1 MSDKK
6 FGRYISMLT
15 KYTHSYFDHEL
26 KSTSLGRGDFAH
38 IMRLYEKD
46 SVTQDYLSKKICVD
60 KGSTAKVIKRLLDLG
75 YVTREI
81 NPEDKRSNLIRL
93 TEKAWELKKE
103 MMTLTSQWDEVV
115 KIGISEE
122 EFDLFIKIAMK
133 MAENAKNY
141 HEYAYKGEF
150 NER

>member
-150 NER
+150 NGR